1 VPRAPRWRPAAAW
14 ATVALTA
21 ATAACGPGEA
31 PTPAAPGAASADA
44 PAEAAIAWFRGDLDA
59 AFATATATGKPVLLY
74 WGAEWCPDCKQLKS
88 SVFTRADFI
97 ARTRQFVAVYLDGDQ
112 PGAQALG
119 DAFRVTGYPT
129 LVVLAPDR
137 REVTRVA
144 GGMDLSLYAAALDAA
159 LADLRPM
166 AEVVAAVAR
175 PDHALTADDC
185 RRLAWHGYG
194 LDDGDTYDPAVLAA
208 ALARAATG
216 CAADRDLAL
225 RLRLLAAVRALAPAD
240 PATRGALTGLLADP
254 AAAVGH
260 IDVLA
265 AIPREAYAAAPP
277 AGSELATRVASV
289 AAAAATDAR
298 FPPADQLY
306 AERLRLVALAATRPD
321 GRPPP
326 DLLAAALARATGLLA
341 TTPPGY
347 VRASLVTPTLYLYTE
362 AGDWEGQ
369 RALLRQEVEAGRN
382 VHYYLGDLA
391 RVEEQLGNATA
402 ALDLY
407 AEAWRRAEGAAT
419 RAQWGYDYVAAL
431 LRLAPADAARVRT
444 AGLELLADVGGGS
457 AVHRRTA
464 QRLGRLGTQLGAW
477 ATTAERQAVV
487 RTLHDRL
494 AAVCAG
500 GTGEPPAGCAELI
513 PAA

>member
-1 VPRAPRWRPAAAW
+1 MGLRRGTRA
-14 ATVALTA
+14 V
-21 ATAACGPGEA
+21 ATALVAVLLAGCGPRDDPA
-31 PTPAAPGAASADA
+31 PAAPATAPATP
-44 PAEAAIAWFRGDLDA
+44 PAEAAIDWFKGDVAA
-59 AFATATATGKPVLLY
+59 AFAAATAAGKPVLLY

-88 SVFTRADFI
+88 SVFTRADFV

-144 GGMDLSLYAAALDAA
+144 GGMDLSLYAATLDAA

-166 AEVVAAVAR
+166 ADVVAGAAGSG
-175 PDHALTADDC
+175 HALTRDDC
-185 RRLAWHGYG
+185 RRLAWHGYA
-194 LDDGDTYDPAVLAA
+194 LDDGDAYDPALLAT
-208 ALARAATG
+208 ALRRAARDCT
-216 CAADRDLAL
+216 AEPDLAL
-225 RLRLLAAVRALAPAD
+225 RLRLLSAVRDLAAPAAAV
-240 PATRGALTGLLADP
+240 LTELGDLLADP
-254 AAAVGH
+254 APAVGH
-260 IDVLA
+260 VDVLA

-277 AGSELATRVASV
+277 LGRELATRIAAV

-326 DLLAAALARATGLLA
+326 DLLAAALARATDLLA
-341 TTPPGY
+341 AAPPGY
-347 VRASLVTPTLYLYTE
+347 VHASLVTPTLYLYTE
-362 AGDWEGQ
+362 AGDWEAQ
-369 RALLRQEVEAGRN
+369 RALLRREVEAGRN

-391 RVEEQLGNATA
+391 RVEERLGNTA
-402 ALDLY
+402 VALDLY

-444 AGLELLADVGGGS
+444 AGLELLTDVGGGN

-464 QRLGRLGTQLGAW
+464 QRLGKLGAQLAAW
-477 ATTAERQAVV
+477 ATNGERQAVV

-500 GTGEPPAGCAELI
+500 GAGTPTAGCDELI
-513 PAA
+513 PAV

>member
-1 VPRAPRWRPAAAW
+1 MALSRGARVIAAAFLAAALSACGPREPAAPADRPAAPAETSIAW
-14 ATVALTA
+14 SKGDVDAAFAA
-21 ATAACGPGEA
+21 ATAA
-31 PTPAAPGAASADA
+31 
-44 PAEAAIAWFRGDLDA
+44 
-59 AFATATATGKPVLLY
+59 GKPVLLY

-112 PGAQALG
+112 PGAQAFG

-159 LADLRPM
+159 VADLRPM
-166 AEVVAAVAR
+166 ADVVAAAAR
-175 PDHALTADDC
+175 PDRALTADDC

-194 LDDGDTYDPAVLAA
+194 LDDGDAYDSAVLAA
-208 ALARAATG
+208 ALARAATA
-216 CAADRDLAL
+216 CTAEPDLAL
-225 RLRLLAAVRALAPAD
+225 RLRLLAAVRVLAPGDPVTLAALAD
-240 PATRGALTGLLADP
+240 LLADP
-254 AAAVGH
+254 APAVGH
-260 IDVLA
+260 VDVLA
-265 AIPREAYAAAPP
+265 AIPRDTYAAATPP
-277 AGSELATRVASV
+277 GGTLATRVAAV
-289 AAAAATDAR
+289 AAAAATDER

-326 DLLAAALARATGLLA
+326 DLLAAAIARAQRLLA

-347 VRASLVTPTLYLYTE
+347 VHASLVTPALYLYTE
-362 AGDWEGQ
+362 AGDWESQ

-391 RVEEQLGNATA
+391 RVEEQLGNTTA

-419 RAQWGYDYVAAL
+419 RVQWGYDYVAAL

-444 AGLELLADVGGGS
+444 AGLELLADLGGGN

-464 QRLGRLGTQLGAW
+464 QRLGRLGAQLQAW
-477 ATTAERQAVV
+477 ATTPERQAVV

-494 AAVCAG
+494 AAACAG
-500 GTGEPPAGCAELI
+500 GAGTAPAGCGDLI